1 MTQKPAERG
10 ARLAAALLDLAV
22 VVGVL
27 LSVGLIAAVSI
38 PVLAK
43 NGKSLALDAY
53 AVALLLIP
61 LAVVVLQFVWLTQS
75 GQTIG
80 KRAMKVRI
88 VKHDDGENGGFV
100 TNVLLRCWLNALFKL
115 IPLYALVDALFIFRD
130 DRRCLHDLI
139 AGTLVVEA
147 PTDKDSPG

>member
-1 MTQKPAERG
+1 M
-10 ARLAAALLDLAV
+10 LDFAV
-22 VVGVL
+22 VAGVVL
-27 LSVGLIAAVSI
+27 VVGLIAAVFI

-43 NGKSLALDAY
+43 KGASLALDAF
-53 AVALLLIP
+53 AVVLLLIP
-61 LAVVVLQFVWLTQS
+61 TSVVILQFVWLTQF

-80 KRAMKVRI
+80 KRALKIRI

-100 TNVLLRCWLNALFKL
+100 TNVLLRCWLNLLLSL
-115 IPLYALVDALFIFRD
+115 IPLYALVDVLFIFRD

-147 PTDKDSPG
+147 TDG